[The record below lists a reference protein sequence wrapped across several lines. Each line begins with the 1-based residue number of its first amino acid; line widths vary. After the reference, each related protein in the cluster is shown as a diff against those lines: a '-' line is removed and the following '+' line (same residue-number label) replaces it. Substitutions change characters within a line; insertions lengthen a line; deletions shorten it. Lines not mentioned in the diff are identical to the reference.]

1 MEPTL
6 PAAHWLSVFATTNI
20 TFHSSMVYAIL
31 RTKGVSLG
39 KLDLFPTGL

>member
-6 PAAHWLSVFATTNI
+6 PVAQWMTGFATTNI
-20 TFHSSMVYAIL
+20 YFHMSMAYAIL
-31 RTKGVSLG
+31 RSKGVPIG